1 MTIDGVLL
9 DLAGC
14 VYEGDR
20 LVPGAAEALGRLREA
35 GLGVRY
41 ITNTTRSTKAQLLD
55 KLAALGLAVDSKELF
70 TPVEAANV
78 WLAENAREPVL
89 LVHPAI
95 ERSFQAPHDTDGRVV
110 VVSDAG
116 EAFTYAN
123 LNCAF
128 RAVMDGAPMLALAK
142 NRFFKDVDGALSLD
156 AGPFVQA
163 LEFASGQE
171 AVVLGKPSRHFFDLA
186 LKGMGCAADNTVMV
200 GDDAEADIAG
210 ALTAGLGAAL
220 LVRTGKYRSGAETL
234 HTPAPTATV
243 TDLPAAVE
251 WIMERSG

>member
-20 LVPGAAEALGRLREA
+20 LVPGAAEALDKLREA

-41 ITNTTRSTKAQLLD
+41 ITNTTRSTKEQLLD
-55 KLAALGLAVDSKELF
+55 KLAALGLQVESEELF

-78 WLAENAREPVL
+78 WLEENAREPVL
-89 LVHPAI
+89 LVHPTI
-95 ERSFQAPHDTDGRVV
+95 EGQFHAAGHTDGQVV
-110 VVSDAG
+110 IMSDAG

-123 LNCAF
+123 LNRAF
-128 RAVMDGAPMLALAK
+128 RVAMDGAPMLALAK
-142 NRFFKDVDGALSLD
+142 NRFFKDEDGGLSLD

-171 AVVLGKPSRHFFDLA
+171 AIVLGKPSRHFFDLA
-186 LKGMGCAADNTVMV
+186 LKGMGCAAANAVMV
-200 GDDAEADIAG
+200 GDDAEADVAG
-210 ALTAGLGAAL
+210 ALASGLGAAL
-220 LVRTGKYRSGAETL
+220 LVRTGKYRPGAETL

-243 TDLPAAVE
+243 ADLLAAVE
-251 WIMERSG
+251 WVMERRD